1 MEQHG
6 RKIPIPRKLDLQ
18 ENAASLRLWKVHVTN
33 YYRADPHFSFFVRDD
48 TTWNMGAADWGFAD
62 EAETS
67 PLKRKKA
74 EMKADCHMF
83 LETFASY
90 FPDYYLVE
98 KITKNTRKLK
108 AES

>member
-1 MEQHG
+1 
-6 RKIPIPRKLDLQ
+6 
-18 ENAASLRLWKVHVTN
+18 
-33 YYRADPHFSFFVRDD
+33 
-48 TTWNMGAADWGFAD
+48 MGAADWGFAD

-90 FPDYYLVE
+90 FPDDYLVE
-98 KITKNTRKLK
+98 KITKNTGKLK
-108 AES
+108 LFGGPWMNFTMLSSALTRS